1 MQAPEGVS
9 FNDSDFVGYSF
20 INDPFSV
27 TPSGMESFN
36 DQQTRITRF
45 TPENT
50 DPELGTG
57 ERQRATTTTLRT
69 EQDYVS
75 DQEWTVRYTLTNRYD
90 DDELSTDSD
99 ETQTE
104 VDRGYLTT
112 LVVTVTNGTT
122 ATRTFTVSD
131 SFRFGIGAIPGE
143 EQSDDPWAIPESW
156 MDTAE
161 QSVNTAADTP
171 TSSSSGSQDSTASTN
186 GSGFFIAAGYSTSFT
201 KTTEKVTLDDGT
213 AATRTT
219 NSFNWSSSFSMR
231 IGGSYNSSQA
241 GSSTTDSVIST
252 DQTSTN
258 SSDNLT
264 AVSFTGTDSTGT
276 TGVTASV
283 DTSTVIASDPYS
295 GFQPVAKGQYQAF
308 AMGSVAAAFSYTT
321 TVPVNP
327 LNLLSS
333 TFSASAAFAV
343 SALAGSNSNSS
354 IKGDLNQSSGSED
367 DDTDEHLRIHVDN
380 SDKAS
385 ASAGFSFWFGIKV
398 GNDSASSD
406 SEVVD
411 SPVNTTRSDS
421 DEANPVSFTAEPS
434 TAPESADGEES
445 NTESQAPKPGR
456 QSASDMIQDNPTGI
470 QLSLNTSN
478 SSNVGEDFS
487 FSEKTRSSHGYSL
500 NSDSDEKQTSS
511 DVHFVVALGT
521 ERTDLEFGNSKSS
534 GTDVSMVRDQYSH
547 NVVPGNLYHTAH
559 FTDTYSE
566 HTRSNEA
573 FQYSMNA
580 DTPVT
585 NTVFLKERFDGS
597 SRDYR
602 SGELGT
608 AIVLKT
614 ERYFNTTDRD
624 DGPTGGSDSLN
635 NTTSDETP
643 IYLYVESFTG
653 AGGTIEYNRIEE
665 TPPYPIATTD
675 ASDNPVTPS
684 DAIVNT
690 QPLEQQ
696 RSVEDILAEYGD
708 RATKIARW
716 QARLNEPIDPGMR
729 TYLEGLIASEQAIL
743 NTLATNAMNAGAT
756 QSQLNQINQEAQA
769 GAEND
774 PVVWQE
780 GDGGDSVLLA
790 AYIGFQ
796 FGKVQGILNSF
807 NGVTDIGT
815 GMINQGINVTN
826 PLGWALGTN
835 SQIPLVD
842 WSRGRVTDE
851 DPELHKW
858 SKELGGNGIVLL
870 ASIIPFLPKGF
881 KSGGLVPVDI
891 RRLTYSSQ
899 KECAFANELMEMG
912 TFNMAKYLENP
923 AIVEL
928 KKNGVM
934 VVQWGS
940 TALRLPKRLRSLAAI
955 GCCLLGYSCGRE
967 KLMIGIKQIYATL
980 LELET
985 VHLWNC
991 VLGND
996 KSGALFHLDTESRL
1010 TDVLRAAGDEFKTR
1024 AADFLGTR
1032 IPQYYNWLATQDEEK
1047 QDTVAAMS
1055 LPYVREIAN
1064 AQTLMPAP
1072 CSEISLS
1079 DLENDLLN
1087 CFRRTIEDL
1096 RQSLTNQD
1104 DAWAIHQLQFMHNIP
1119 TLIRQSPV
1127 SINSPHVYFCDIEWP
1142 AYANWCVQSSLAN
1155 LYEPIIERIQQGL
1168 ARVIAG
1174 YKAGEKGAG
1183 LFPNEQPH
1191 QSRET

>member
-1 MQAPEGVS
+1 MEVRLLLSATAGDSSTQLMGPLPESTDLPLPASTTFDFAAAMGSYQFDTSVVYAEPDYGAFIQNSPFASTSDSATDPLLMQMSEYEAMMQTAQQQAVSATDVDAISGPSLSESLPGAILNEDVFPQQGQATAGTGDPATLANYVTEFTGGTAETALPKSSGNSTQNNSAQTQAPGTATSGPTVNPSNGTTSSSSDPTNTGQSEPGDPRLNWSPMQAPEGVS

-20 INDPFSV
+20 IDDPFSV
-27 TPSGMESFN
+27 TPSGMESFS

-122 ATRTFTVSD
+122 ATKTFTVSD
-131 SFRFGIGAIPGE
+131 SFKFGVGAIPGE
-143 EQSDDPWAIPESW
+143 EQNDDPWAIPESW

-161 QSVNTAADTP
+161 QSVNTATDTA

-201 KTTEKVTLDDGT
+201 KTTEKVTLHDGT

-231 IGGSYNSSQA
+231 TGGSYNSSQN
-241 GSSTTDSVIST
+241 GSSTTDSVISI
-252 DQTSTN
+252 DETSAN
-258 SSDNLT
+258 SSDNPT
-264 AVSFTGTDSTGT
+264 PVSYLGADSTGT
-276 TGVTASV
+276 TGVTANV
-283 DTSTVIASDPYS
+283 DSSPVIAYDRYS
-295 GFQPVAKGQYQAF
+295 GFQPVAKGQSQAF

-434 TAPESADGEES
+434 TAPGQADVEES
-445 NTESQAPKPGR
+445 NTESQGSKPGR

-478 SSNVGEDFS
+478 SSNVSKDFS
-487 FSEKTRSSHGYSL
+487 FSEKTRSSHGYNL
-500 NSDSDEKQTSS
+500 IADSDKKQTSS
-511 DVHFVVALGT
+511 DVHFIVALGT
-521 ERTDLEFGNSKSS
+521 EKTDLEFGKSKSS

-547 NVVPGNLYHTAH
+547 NDVPGNLYHTAH

-573 FQYSMNA
+573 FLYSMSA

-585 NTVFLKERFDGS
+585 NTVFLKKRFDGS

-624 DGPTGGSDSLN
+624 EEPTGGSNSLD
-635 NTTSDETP
+635 NTASDETP

-665 TPPYPIATTD
+665 TPPYPIATVD

-690 QPLEQQ
+690 QPFEQQ
-696 RSVEDILAEYGD
+696 RPVEDILAEYRD

-729 TYLEGLIASEQAIL
+729 TYLEGLIASEQATL
-743 NTLATNAMNAGAT
+743 NTLATNAMNAGVT
-756 QSQLNQINQEAQA
+756 QSQLNELNGQAQTA
-769 GAEND
+769 AEND
-774 PVVWQE
+774 PIEWQE
-780 GDGGDSVLLA
+780 GDGGESVLLA

-826 PLGWALGTN
+826 PLGWVLGTN

-842 WSRGRVTDE
+842 WSNGVVTDE
-851 DPELHKW
+851 DPVLHKW

-870 ASIIPFLPKGF
+870 ASIIPFLPRGF

-934 VVQWGS
+934 VVQWGFHRIAVAEKAAVIS
-940 TALRLPKRLRSLAAI
+940 GNWMLPVRLFLR
-955 GCCLLGYSCGRE
+955 
-967 KLMIGIKQIYATL
+967 
-980 LELET
+980 
-985 VHLWNC
+985 
-991 VLGND
+991 
-996 KSGALFHLDTESRL
+996 
-1010 TDVLRAAGDEFKTR
+1010 
-1024 AADFLGTR
+1024 
-1032 IPQYYNWLATQDEEK
+1032 
-1047 QDTVAAMS
+1047 
-1055 LPYVREIAN
+1055 
-1064 AQTLMPAP
+1064 
-1072 CSEISLS
+1072 
-1079 DLENDLLN
+1079 
-1087 CFRRTIEDL
+1087 
-1096 RQSLTNQD
+1096 
-1104 DAWAIHQLQFMHNIP
+1104 
-1119 TLIRQSPV
+1119 
-1127 SINSPHVYFCDIEWP
+1127 
-1142 AYANWCVQSSLAN
+1142 
-1155 LYEPIIERIQQGL
+1155 
-1168 ARVIAG
+1168 
-1174 YKAGEKGAG
+1174 
-1183 LFPNEQPH
+1183 
-1191 QSRET
+1191 